1 VSASSHI
8 GLVLQIKQAYMFGL
22 KLKKRAISNLLYC
35 VRVSIFVWHLV
46 DVDIYYNHVQAFD
59 FFFWRMAFDYLRLL
73 YDLRATKTCAPLVQI
88 SLL

>member
-1 VSASSHI
+1 
-8 GLVLQIKQAYMFGL
+8 
-22 KLKKRAISNLLYC
+22 
-35 VRVSIFVWHLV
+35 VWHLV

-73 YDLRATKTCAPLVQI
+73 YDLCATKTCAPLVQI